1 MSKDK
6 PPPLELN
13 GLQRSYRTGG
23 VLFENNLEMVL
34 VLNWFYASVA
44 ATFMILRLVVFKS
57 FSFNIFNL
65 FVLVLYFSL
74 SALYVKKSRNLKL
87 GGILLTTIFFFAIPA
102 RILLTGGLTSPIIIL
117 YLSHCA
123 IVLNLYGNKAGVA
136 VFVWSVLSI
145 FLIAGVQRYIGLDG
159 GEFYDSPINFAIS
172 HVIFL
177 AALALAAL
185 YLVRGKD
192 ALLGRLRKLE
202 RARVSYSFMSQLS
215 EETEDTVEKALV
227 ALRDLKSDEDFAKI
241 DRVEVPLNELANTLK
256 RIGYRVEGQVG
267 PQEKE

>member
-6 PPPLELN
+6 PPQLELK
-13 GLQRSYRTGG
+13 GSQRAYRAGG

-44 ATFMILRLVVFKS
+44 ATFMVLRLVLFKS
-57 FSFNIFNL
+57 FSINVFNL
-65 FVLVLYFSL
+65 FALATYFGA

-87 GGILLTTIFFFAIPA
+87 GGILLSSIFFVGIPL
-102 RILLTGGLTSPIIIL
+102 RIVLTGGLTSPIIIL

-123 IVLNLYGNKAGVA
+123 IVLNLYGNKAGIA
-136 VFVWSVLSI
+136 VFTWSILSI
-145 FLIAGVQRYIGLDG
+145 FMIAWLQKFIGLSG
-159 GEFYDSPINFAIS
+159 GAFYESPINFAIT

-192 ALLGRLRKLE
+192 AILGRLRKLE
-202 RARVSYSFMSQLS
+202 RARISYLFMKELS
-215 EETEDTVEKALV
+215 DETGDTVEKALSG
-227 ALRDLKSDEDFAKI
+227 LRTLKADRNLADIDKI
-241 DRVEVPLNELANTLK
+241 EAPLNELASALK
-256 RIGYRVEGQVG
+256 RIGHTVEGQVG
-267 PQEKE
+267 AQEEE